1 MKGKMNH
8 SFRRKFRIKF
18 TVRRNFFNYYYMYP
32 IGVHALICLEQWY
45 TFRKT
50 GTSASCVNV
59 EKSPIFRSRLCSRHP
74 CPVSSFKT
82 IAWERRDLEY
92 ERVLHHGMH
101 DNSQSCRICFSFYL
115 LRWGLGEW
123 EERGGSA
130 SCHGKACTAG
140 PGRAHPCMHACSFPI
155 MQQSMAISFTS
166 IRVLS
171 VTSLSGFNFFLYCFF
186 LSN

>member
-140 PGRAHPCMHACSFPI
+140 PGRAHPCMHAC
-155 MQQSMAISFTS
+155 MQFSNHAAIHGHIIYLDTRA
-166 IRVLS
+166 ICYV
-171 VTSLSGFNFFLYCFF
+171 SLRL
-186 LSN
+186 